1 MILINPKCKTVIKC
15 PYKKERHP
23 EMLNWVND
31 NSNGLVDMAVVL
43 EGPGMEAVYVG
54 FENEDDSIFFKIKY
68 SV

>member
-31 NSNGLVDMAVVL
+31 NSNGLVDMVIVEWAGD
-43 EGPGMEAVYVG
+43 ESIYVG